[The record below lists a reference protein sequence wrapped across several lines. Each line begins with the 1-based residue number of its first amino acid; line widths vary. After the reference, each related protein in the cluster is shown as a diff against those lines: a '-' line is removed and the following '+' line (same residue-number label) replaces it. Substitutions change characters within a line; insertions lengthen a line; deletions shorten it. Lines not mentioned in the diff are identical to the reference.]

1 MAVLTVCDNGCGLP
15 DDSTLFV
22 PFQSTKPNGMGIG
35 LNLCRSIVESHH
47 GRMTA
52 RNLYNGQEVVGCCFS
67 FWIPVTDSPQIDAFK
82 DSGVT
87 A

>member
-1 MAVLTVCDNGCGLP
+1 MER
-15 DDSTLFV
+15 LFEA
-22 PFQSTKPNGMGIG
+22 FFSTKAEGMGIG

-47 GRMTA
+47 GRMQA